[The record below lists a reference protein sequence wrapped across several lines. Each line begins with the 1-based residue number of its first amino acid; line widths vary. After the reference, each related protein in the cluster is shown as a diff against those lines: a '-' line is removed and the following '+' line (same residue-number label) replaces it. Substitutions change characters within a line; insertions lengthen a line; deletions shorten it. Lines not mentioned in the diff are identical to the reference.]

1 MAINHFESSTG
12 INPIFDTPTCS
23 AYRGNPSNHSE
34 IFCLVGGVVDSWARL
49 AE

>member
-12 INPIFDTPTCS
+12 INPIFDTPTCIQGKS
-23 AYRGNPSNHSE
+23 IKPFGD
-34 IFCLVGGVVDSWARL
+34 FLLVGGVVDSWARL